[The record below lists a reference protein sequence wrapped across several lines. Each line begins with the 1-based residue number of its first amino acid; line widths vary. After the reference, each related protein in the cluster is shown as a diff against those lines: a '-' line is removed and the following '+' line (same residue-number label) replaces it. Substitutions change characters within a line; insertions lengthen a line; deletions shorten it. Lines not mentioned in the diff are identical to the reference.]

1 MRRWRKAIAVVS
13 LAPFLTCSGCLP
25 SGWLPGA
32 RPPAT
37 SAAPSGLLADGPK
50 TSDADTAAE
59 VPVIREGRPEPI
71 PLATGPIP
79 SAAAPDAATSG
90 ARSASPAAPAA
101 EVPGS
106 GGDNAAQKGGYRIGE
121 DDEIEIS
128 VYGDDD
134 LKKVQVVRPDGKLAF
149 PLIGDVQAAGLTPDE
164 LRARIT
170 EGVAR
175 YVRNPHVTVLV
186 TKYLSRRVSVLGE
199 VKTPGL
205 LRSSS
210 DLTVLEAISRAGGLT
225 DSANLQATVL
235 GRSGETRSVD
245 LGRLLRGDLSQNMVL
260 QTNDTLV
267 VPDIKEK
274 KVFVLGQVNKP
285 AVVTLTAEV
294 TLVEAISR
302 AAGVTSSA
310 DLPGALLVRAG
321 RVLPVNF
328 DKLLRLGDVSQNV
341 LLAANDIVLIPDV
354 KDRKVFVLG
363 EVKKP
368 IVVPLPTGSTLVEA
382 IASAGGFTADAEPK
396 SVVVVRGGL
405 GAPRLLTVD
414 VLRVT
419 QGKTA
424 DNIVLEPGDIVYV
437 PRSFVADA
445 IKFFQNISTI
455 LTPFVLAASGIVLGG
470 AAQAVL
476 TGSAAGTSVGAS
488 VSVGP

>member
-1 MRRWRKAIAVVS
+1 MITWRKAIAVVT

-32 RPPAT
+32 RPPA
-37 SAAPSGLLADGPK
+37 DGPN

-59 VPVIREGRPEPI
+59 VPVIREAQPEPI
-71 PLATGPIP
+71 PLTTGPLP
-79 SAAAPDAATSG
+79 SAAAPDAAASSAG
-90 ARSASPAAPAA
+90 SASPAARAA
-101 EVPGS
+101 EVRGPG
-106 GGDNAAQKGGYRIGE
+106 GGAEAQMGSYRIGE
-121 DDEIEIS
+121 DDELEIS
-128 VYGDDD
+128 VYGDND
-134 LKKVQVVRPDGKLAF
+134 LSKTQAVRPDGKLAF

-175 YVRNPHVTVLV
+175 YVRNPQVTVLV

-205 LRSSS
+205 LRTSS

-235 GRSGETRSVD
+235 VRNGETRSVD

-285 AVVTLTAEV
+285 EVVILRPEV

-302 AAGVTSSA
+302 AGGVTSGA

-321 RVLPVNF
+321 RILPVNF

-368 IVVPLPTGSTLVEA
+368 LVVALQTGSTLVEA
-382 IASAGGFTADAEPK
+382 IASAGGFTADAQPK

-419 QGKTA
+419 RGKTA
-424 DNIVLEPGDIVYV
+424 DNVVLEPGDIVYV
-437 PRSFVADA
+437 PSSFVSDVV
-445 IKFFQNISTI
+445 KFFQTITTI
-455 LTPFVLAASGIVLGG
+455 LTPLVLTATGIVLGSS
-470 AAQAVL
+470 AQAVL
-476 TGSAAGTSVGAS
+476 TGAAASTPVGAAVS
-488 VSVGP
+488 VSPP